1 MERDAQTEQI
11 EQKEQTQHGK
21 EAASPPKRILVL
33 GAEKLGEWSKRPY
46 LEVAG
51 VVDLYD
57 ESERLPAE
65 DRVWLDRYPVYPD
78 VDTALVQS
86 SAELAVIIVPN
97 DCKNT
102 IDAERKV
109 LERGLDL
116 IVQKLR
122 LDSAEDMWE
131 LVQLSRR
138 SSSGGGGG
146 KFIVGEFYRYLASIR
161 TIKSLLQDHSVVGKI
176 EYVVWNCTLPLTSNV
191 HNRWMSSYKHV
202 TLEDLSY
209 HHFGTLH
216 YLLGFHPVTLYAQSY
231 KPSWA
236 KVGTL
241 PIAAMQAKTSEGYR
255 LHYLTTWGSRAEPTD
270 YLGDIRIEGERGTI
284 ELKGG
289 RVSITGSNGVIREAE
304 LLPARYEGFFGIFD
318 HLHDVWQGKD
328 THIDGSPY
336 TIEQFEPVLRTMYS
350 AVRSAETGEAVLL

>member
-1 MERDAQTEQI
+1 MAMERDVHAE
-11 EQKEQTQHGK
+11 HGNG
-21 EAASPPKRILVL
+21 AASKPKRILVL
-33 GAEKLGEWSKRPY
+33 GTEKLGEWSKRPY

-51 VVDLYD
+51 VVDLYG
-57 ESERLPAE
+57 EFERLPAE
-65 DRVWLDRYPVYPD
+65 DRIWLDRYPVYAD
-78 VDTALVQS
+78 VDTALARS
-86 SAELAVIIVPN
+86 AAELAVIIVPN

-116 IVQKLR
+116 VVQKLR
-122 LDSAEDMWE
+122 LDSAEDVWE

-138 SSSGGGGG
+138 SGSGSGNGA

-161 TIKSLLQDHSVVGKI
+161 TIKSLLQDPSVVGKV
-176 EYVVWNCTLPLTSNV
+176 EYVVWSCTLPLTANA

-241 PIAAMQAKTSEGYR
+241 PIASMQAKTAEGYR

-284 ELKGG
+284 ELKSG
-289 RVSITGSNGVIREAE
+289 RVFITGSDGVIREAE

-318 HLHDVWQGKD
+318 HLHDVWEGKD
-328 THIDGSPY
+328 TRVDGSPY
-336 TIEQFEPVLRTMYS
+336 TIEQFEPVLRAMYS